1 MTSPC
6 FFMTFFRWIVAVL
19 NDIKHVQV
27 MCVVIVKNVI
37 ISPIYK
43 TCRRSWAAIR
53 AVSWGYLTVS
63 RRSIQL
69 HHVWYIAVAAA
80 AIYTVARE
88 VLVKRQA
95 THQTNAA
102 LFHKKYFFHHLI
114 FLFNSLDQFFFIS
127 IPYAELC
134 MFVWIAVSRSERDVF
149 IYLGR
154 GWKTTNKKTGNYSK
168 CSREYGCNSIFVF
181 QWTFKI
187 FFNDARRIQ
196 ILFSILLNLYC
207 A

>member
-1 MTSPC
+1 MISPC
-6 FFMTFFRWIVAVL
+6 FFTTFFLFCWIVAVR
-19 NDIKHVQV
+19 NGVKHVQV
-27 MCVVIVKNVI
+27 MCVVIVKIVI

-80 AIYTVARE
+80 IYTVARE

-102 LFHKKYFFHHLI
+102 LFHKIWVIFF
-114 FLFNSLDQFFFIS
+114 SLDHFFLFIS
-127 IPYAELC
+127 ISLVDPCA
-134 MFVWIAVSRSERDVF
+134 FVWIAVSRSERERC
-149 IYLGR
+149 IYILR
-154 GWKTTNKKTGNYSK
+154 KRSENKTNKKPEIIPNVPGNTAVTRSL
-168 CSREYGCNSIFVF
+168 CSSELLR
-181 QWTFKI
+181 
-187 FFNDARRIQ
+187 
-196 ILFSILLNLYC
+196 LF
-207 A
+207 